1 MATKK
6 KGQETDTTAKE
17 ASARGEDDQVGSAS
31 VSKPAA
37 KEDKRAKSENEKE
50 SKKERSKDKDSVS
63 LLQSIVNL
71 QQFLKGVLIEFSKI
85 SWPSRGQV
93 IQETTTVLCLVTII
107 TVMVL
112 AFDWFLGHAIFG
124 PIEHWARLHGG
135 GLGSGQ

>member
-17 ASARGEDDQVGSAS
+17 ASARGEGDQVGNAS

-37 KEDKRAKSENEKE
+37 KEQRAKSEDDKE
-50 SKKERSKDKDSVS
+50 SKKEQSKDNDSVS

-85 SWPSRGQV
+85 SWPSRAQV

-112 AFDWFLGHAIFG
+112 AFDWFLGHAVFG

>member
-17 ASARGEDDQVGSAS
+17 ASARGEDEKVGNAS

-37 KEDKRAKSENEKE
+37 KEQRAKSEDDKA
-50 SKKERSKDKDSVS
+50 SKKEQSKDQDSVS

-112 AFDWFLGHAIFG
+112 AFDWFLGHAVFG